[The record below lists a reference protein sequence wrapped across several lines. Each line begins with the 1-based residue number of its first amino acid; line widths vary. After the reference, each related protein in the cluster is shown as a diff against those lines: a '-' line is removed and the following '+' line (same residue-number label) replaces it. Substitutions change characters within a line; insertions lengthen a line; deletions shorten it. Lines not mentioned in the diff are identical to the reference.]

1 MGRSSDIVAESR
13 VGVGCVQRRWEVTSV
28 FEVEGHQEEPGPGSW
43 DCCSGLTSGR
53 RRVAQE
59 LPCAA
64 VAA

>member
-1 MGRSSDIVAESR
+1 M
-13 VGVGCVQRRWEVTSV
+13 TSV